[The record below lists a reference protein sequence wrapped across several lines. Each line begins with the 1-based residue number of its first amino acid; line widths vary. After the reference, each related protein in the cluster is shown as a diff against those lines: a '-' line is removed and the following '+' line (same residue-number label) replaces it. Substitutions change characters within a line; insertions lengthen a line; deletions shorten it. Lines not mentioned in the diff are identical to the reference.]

1 VTRHLRLWIWLAIA
15 GVVAI
20 ALWFV
25 PLFDVL
31 GFELAVVVAALG
43 SLAGLDLGAAHARE
57 LQRERASVI
66 DRSDEPAR
74 ALARGLSISIR
85 RALIV
90 TAVPGVVAAA
100 HGIWVPTCDWTFA
113 LKAYALLP
121 LASAVL
127 AAASGHAIAI
137 VLGRSRIAAVASVI
151 VPVVALIVAGLV
163 RFYGEP
169 PVFVYNPLIGFFPGN
184 MYDEN
189 IVLGGALIWS
199 RVEQLAVVVALACA
213 VAARLDVPSYRV
225 KLFAPRP
232 QRNVALAAA
241 AVAAFAIAGLLRA
254 DAGELGYAIDA
265 NEIQRVL
272 AGTIETEHFTIHYAK
287 TPDIERDIELIAADH
302 EFRYRQV
309 VDQIGEAPAG
319 KLTSYY
325 FADTEQKARW
335 FGARNVEMAKPWR
348 HEIYLDHRAFP
359 HSSLRHEIAHAVA
372 ASFGDRW
379 FGVAVKDGV
388 LFNPG
393 IIEGLAVAL
402 DWPGNDGPLTP
413 HESVRALE
421 LMGMRPALRDLLSIQ
436 FFEFSSARGY
446 TTAGSFLR
454 FLLESYGAP
463 KLRALYHSGGDFDGA
478 YGKSLGALETEWR
491 AMIDAI
497 ELPKS
502 VIEGTR
508 ERFRGGSVFSRPCPH
523 AIAARRDEALG
534 ELSHG
539 DRDKALALLR
549 DVCAE
554 APDEPRNRLDLGGV
568 LVTGDPFQRAEA
580 KAIWTT
586 IADDDNVTTTLRAEA
601 FEKLARMVPDD
612 RARLALIE
620 RARSLPLD
628 GNERRQLDAEAF
640 ALSHDG
646 AAGDALRGY
655 FFSTIGAEPIRDAQH
670 AADVEPSLGFAHYL
684 LGLQLSNAGDW
695 PGAASELDLA
705 LDRGLPGPSFV
716 RFAARRLAIAAY
728 RTRDAAKLA
737 HAIAALGGPDTNA
750 VDHLLATD
758 WQQRQEASP
767 ANAGRAARPN
777 GSAQSDR

>member
-1 VTRHLRLWIWLAIA
+1 VTRHLRLWIWLAVS

-20 ALWFV
+20 AVWFV

-31 GFELAVVVAALG
+31 GFELSVVVAGLA
-43 SLAGLDLGAAHARE
+43 SVAGLDLGAAHARE
-57 LQRERASVI
+57 IQRDARPI
-66 DRSDEPAR
+66 TDRSQPPER
-74 ALARGLSISIR
+74 ALARGLATSIQ

-90 TAVPGVVAAA
+90 TLVPGVVAAV
-100 HGIWVPTCDWTFA
+100 HGIWVPTCDWWFGIE
-113 LKAYALLP
+113 AYALLP

-127 AAASGHAIAI
+127 AAASGHAIAV
-137 VLGRSRIAAVASVI
+137 VLGPRRIAAVASVLGPI
-151 VPVVALIVAGLV
+151 VVLIALGLA

-169 PVFVYNPLIGFFPGN
+169 PVFVYNALIGFFPGN

-199 RVEQLAVVVALACA
+199 RVEQLAFVIGLVCA
-213 VAARLDVPSYRV
+213 IGATLDVPTYRV
-225 KLFAPRP
+225 RFATPRP
-232 QRNVALAAA
+232 QRTLRLVVA
-241 AVAAFAIAGLLRA
+241 AVAALAIAGLLRR

-265 NEIQRVL
+265 SDIQAVL
-272 AGTIETEHFTIHYAK
+272 GGTIETEHFSIHYAK

-309 VDQIGEAPAG
+309 VDQIYAPGEAPPG

-379 FGVAVKDGV
+379 FGVAVRDGV

-393 IIEGLAVAL
+393 LIEGLAVAL

-421 LMGMRPALRDLLSIQ
+421 LMGMRPALGELLSIQ

-454 FLLESYGAP
+454 FLLDTYGAP
-463 KLRALYHSGGDFDGA
+463 KLRALYHSGGDFAGTYD
-478 YGKSLGALETEWR
+478 KSLGELEAEWR
-491 AMIDAI
+491 QMIDAI
-497 ELPKS
+497 DLPKA
-502 VIEGTR
+502 VVEGTR

-523 AIAARRDEALG
+523 AIAARREAALG

-539 DRDKALALLR
+539 DRDKALALIR
-549 DVCAE
+549 EVCAE
-554 APDEPRNRLDLGGV
+554 APDEPRNRIDLGGV
-568 LVTGDPFQRAEA
+568 LITGDPFQRAQA
-580 KAIWTT
+580 HAIWTA
-586 IADDDNVTTTLRAEA
+586 IADDDGVTTTLRAEVLD
-601 FEKLARMVPDD
+601 KLARTLPSD
-612 RARLALIE
+612 REKLALIE
-620 RARSLPLD
+620 RARALPLD

-640 ALSHDG
+640 SLAHDG
-646 AAGDALRGY
+646 PAGDALRSY
-655 FFSTIGAEPIRDAQH
+655 FFAAIGGEPIRDAQR
-670 AADVEPSLGFAHYL
+670 AADAEPGLGFAHYL

-695 PGAASELDLA
+695 PGAASEIDQALA
-705 LDRGLPGPSFV
+705 RGLPGSNFV

-728 RTRDAAKLA
+728 RTNDRARLDR
-737 HAIAALGGPDTNA
+737 AIAALRGPDTNA

-758 WQQRQEASP
+758 WQQR
-767 ANAGRAARPN
+767 
-777 GSAQSDR
+777 SAIDNDLHTR